1 MKITL
6 IIATILAIL
15 IGIISIISGSMVLLE
30 LRSVDYTVL
39 NWLVAYNVALG
50 VISIM
55 VGYQIGKQHR
65 KSKIM
70 IISILLLHLLV
81 LAYLYFFN
89 ESVAGESIKAMSF
102 RVSIWVVILLFTLIK
117 NPKTVHNN
125 IKK

>member
-1 MKITL
+1 
-6 IIATILAIL
+6 
-15 IGIISIISGSMVLLE
+15 MVLLG